1 MNAATKARQH
11 TGVGHSP
18 SRNRCAQATWHAVT
32 VSLSIGVYFGARL
45 IEWRHG
51 PVAEQ
56 AGCRL
61 LLRARLSGTR
71 KEKQPAQEGIGF
83 VRSSTGMIPYG
94 CRPRPRG
101 AEAQRHRGS
110 GLKAQAK
117 GSASYMSAD
126 EESIALVVW
135 LARQSVVVA
144 GEPKQR
150 GAHLKGISPRRQSFS
165 VFTHKIYLL
174 YFSSCAYLNLPNIH
188 DTAAPRT
195 YQPHPYPYPVSC
207 GTFQPLGHPGQ
218 NWGPGQLR
226 WRGPRPHSQP
236 PPPPLRPRSCGSPSS
251 LRARWA

>member
-61 LLRARLSGTR
+61 LRLSGKR
-71 KEKQPAQEGIGF
+71 QEKQPAQEGIGF
-83 VRSSTGMIPYG
+83 VRSSTGLIPYG

-126 EESIALVVW
+126 EESITLVVGAW

-144 GEPKQR
+144 ACPAASCQR
-150 GAHLKGISPRRQSFS
+150 RNLRKGA
-165 VFTHKIYLL
+165 
-174 YFSSCAYLNLPNIH
+174 
-188 DTAAPRT
+188 
-195 YQPHPYPYPVSC
+195 
-207 GTFQPLGHPGQ
+207 
-218 NWGPGQLR
+218 
-226 WRGPRPHSQP
+226 
-236 PPPPLRPRSCGSPSS
+236 
-251 LRARWA
+251 

>member
-61 LLRARLSGTR
+61 LLRARLSGKR

-126 EESIALVVW
+126 EESIALVVGAW
-135 LARQSVVVA
+135 LARQSVGCRHWSGGELPTA
-144 GEPKQR
+144 KLAQGEPKQR
-150 GAHLKGISPRRQSFS
+150 GGRRSQGNIRRTSKLFRFYTQNI
-165 VFTHKIYLL
+165 FTL
-174 YFSSCAYLNLPNIH
+174 F
-188 DTAAPRT
+188 
-195 YQPHPYPYPVSC
+195 
-207 GTFQPLGHPGQ
+207 F
-218 NWGPGQLR
+218 
-226 WRGPRPHSQP
+226 
-236 PPPPLRPRSCGSPSS
+236 
-251 LRARWA
+251 